1 MGGRNMKKRKF
12 EDANEES
19 ALLSEEL
26 TASKV
31 EVIASIV
38 LTLGYSLSTL
48 ATILAFQEEE
58 EAAQLNSSNSQD
70 QNQQF
75 KQMLKQLHSVNDRLD
90 SIERKLNRF

>member
-1 MGGRNMKKRKF
+1 M
-12 EDANEES
+12 
-19 ALLSEEL
+19 LSEEL

-58 EAAQLNSSNSQD
+58 EVAQLKSSNSQD